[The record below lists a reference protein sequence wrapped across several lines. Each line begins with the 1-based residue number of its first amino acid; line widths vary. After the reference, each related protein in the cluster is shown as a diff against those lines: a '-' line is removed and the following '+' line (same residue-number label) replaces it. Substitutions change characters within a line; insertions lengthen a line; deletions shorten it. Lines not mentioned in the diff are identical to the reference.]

1 MSLRI
6 ARLLSAGWTAEA
18 LMHSTEHKEKYGEIP
33 QAGGGA
39 RGRSDSRRSP
49 PDPVRRGTMSKSVR
63 PVPEGHPTVSPYLI
77 VNDGAAAL
85 DFYKKAFGATEL
97 MRHTDPNGKV
107 GHAEITIGDS
117 VIMLADEFPDFGARS
132 PRAIGGSPV
141 GIHLYV
147 EGVDAVASQAIAA
160 GAKVVRPVAD
170 QFYGDRNGTL
180 EDPFGHIWHISTHVE
195 DVPPEKLSRRV
206 AALKAH

>member
-1 MSLRI
+1 
-6 ARLLSAGWTAEA
+6 
-18 LMHSTEHKEKYGEIP
+18 
-33 QAGGGA
+33 
-39 RGRSDSRRSP
+39 
-49 PDPVRRGTMSKSVR
+49 VR

-77 VNDGAAAL
+77 VSDGAAAL
-85 DFYKKAFGATEL
+85 DFYKKAFGAIEL
-97 MRHTDPNGKV
+97 MRHTDPNGRV

-132 PRAIGGSPV
+132 PRSIGGSPV

-147 EGVDAVASQAIAA
+147 EGVDALANRAIAA
-160 GAKVVRPVAD
+160 GAKVVRPVQD

-180 EDPFGHIWHISTHVE
+180 EDPFGHIWHISTHIE
-195 DVPPEKLSRRV
+195 DVPPEELSRRA